1 MKEVIELSPRS
12 YPQHEIKYTCSR
24 CGQSCGDSEE
34 KTSSY
39 DVRRADIELKT
50 GQKIRLTIGEPG
62 AAIHLTELRKVSIEN
77 QDGSSFP
84 EGAHITAQVV
94 DCCTECFEQHALPAL
109 LAAGFQVREED
120 RSW

>member
-1 MKEVIELSPRS
+1 MKKVVKLPPRI
-12 YPQHEIKYTCSR
+12 YTHTETKYTCSR
-24 CGQSCGDSEE
+24 CGDPCGDSE
-34 KTSSY
+34 KGSSSY
-39 DVRRADIELKT
+39 DVRRADIELSS
-50 GQKIRLTIGEPG
+50 GQKINLTIGEPG
-62 AAIHLTELRKVSIEN
+62 ATLQISQIKKVEIAD

-84 EGAHITAQVV
+84 EGTHITARVV